1 MQTHDELQDEIE
13 EILDSY
19 EACLIRMG
27 KSVAAEEFELAEQ
40 HKQDSRYIKDMIRRR
55 PQIEKLE
62 FILKLEN
69 RKERGE
75 EEKSYNAVTGFKNY
89 INMFWKEL
97 I

>member
-1 MQTHDELQDEIE
+1 MQTHNELQDEIE

-55 PQIEKLE
+55 PLFEKLN
-62 FILKLEN
+62 FIADLSF
-69 RKERGE
+69 RKDLRERM
-75 EEKSYNAVTGFKNY
+75 SDYDAAFHFQDY